1 MDSKTHDQGR
11 PLGEFRNYLLLL
23 ARAQIAARLRGRMDA
38 SDVVQ
43 QTLLEAHRDLGQ
55 YSGQTE
61 AQLAAWLR
69 QILAR
74 NLANAIRDHGR
85 AKRDVSRERSLEAA
99 LEQSSARLE
108 AWLAADQSSPGQC
121 VERHEAIDRLAKAL
135 TAVSD
140 DQREALVLRH
150 LQGRSLAEIAEVM
163 SRSPSAVAGLL
174 HRGLTGLR
182 AKLRERE

>member
-1 MDSKTHDQGR
+1 MDSGNPEQGQ
-11 PLGEFRNYLLLL
+11 PLGKFRNYLLLL
-23 ARAQIAARLRGRMDA
+23 ARAQIAPRLRARMDA

-43 QTLLEAHRDLGQ
+43 QTLLEAHRDLDQ
-55 YSGQTE
+55 FSGRSE

-85 AKRDVSRERSLEAA
+85 AKRDVWKERSLEAA
-99 LEQSSARLE
+99 LEQSSARLD
-108 AWLAADQSSPGQC
+108 AWLAADHSSPGQRA
-121 VERHEAIDRLAKAL
+121 ERNEAVDRLASAL

-150 LQGRSLAEIAEVM
+150 LQGRSLAEIAEIM
-163 SRSPSAVAGLL
+163 GRSPSAVAGLI

-182 AKLRERE
+182 ARLRESD